1 MNNSGK
7 LISQLYSIRNS
18 YGNNFSTKKL
28 ELLQVLNNERAI
40 SSKAIQ
46 SYYSTLLFLLAYP
59 DNRSVYKEVTRSLQ
73 QLQLYIK
80 SHPSVKDKLF
90 NSGITETQLCAA
102 YSFEIVK
109 WLRQNHPQDIRFSSF
124 EANEAQIQSI
134 LSVVMPKVE
143 SEILQDGNASWK
155 PWLKQ
160 SLKKGEELLDRLIAV
175 FDEAD
180 IRPEV
185 SDELW
190 VAIGINVEIDF
201 SFHNCL
207 PASLFSP
214 YYHHSLLKKLT
225 TRQELIA
232 KPIRVK
238 LDETEAK
245 KIIECGRMILVR
257 HLREIDP
264 VTFTAPGLVSYY
276 LLPRGFSIALMG
288 MVPDR
293 RQPIDCYMG
302 YVVFKN
308 QNQAQL
314 RWRHF
319 YSSSARRTA
328 KAGGL

>member
-124 EANEAQIQSI
+124 EADKAQIQSI

-160 SLKKGEELLDRLIAV
+160 SLKKREKLLRRLIL
-175 FDEAD
+175 EHEMLG
-180 IRPEV
+180 P
-185 SDELW
+185 S
-190 VAIGINVEIDF
+190 
-201 SFHNCL
+201 
-207 PASLFSP
+207 
-214 YYHHSLLKKLT
+214 
-225 TRQELIA
+225 
-232 KPIRVK
+232 
-238 LDETEAK
+238 
-245 KIIECGRMILVR
+245 
-257 HLREIDP
+257 
-264 VTFTAPGLVSYY
+264 
-276 LLPRGFSIALMG
+276 
-288 MVPDR
+288 
-293 RQPIDCYMG
+293 
-302 YVVFKN
+302 
-308 QNQAQL
+308 
-314 RWRHF
+314 
-319 YSSSARRTA
+319 TA
-328 KAGGL
+328 KHRLRVQKC